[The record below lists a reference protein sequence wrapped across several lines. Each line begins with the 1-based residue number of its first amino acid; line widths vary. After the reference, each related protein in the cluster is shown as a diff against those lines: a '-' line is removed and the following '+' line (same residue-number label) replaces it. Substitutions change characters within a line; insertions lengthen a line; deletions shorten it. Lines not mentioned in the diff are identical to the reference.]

1 MKIYCLN
8 RSINIPVTELEA
20 WNFFSNPH
28 NLSVITPKSM
38 NFEVSKVDT
47 DNIYNGQHIHYT
59 VSPLFGISMKWT
71 SLILDVVK
79 QKCFTDV
86 QVNGPYKYWHHKHI
100 FEKISGGIKVID
112 KIHYALPFGCIGSIL
127 HPILVKNRLDQI
139 FGYRNSKIKEIFG
152 EIK

>member
-8 RSINIPVTELEA
+8 RSINIPVTESEA
-20 WNFFSNPH
+20 WNFFSNPN

>member
-1 MKIYCLN
+1 MKIYSLN

-20 WNFFSNPH
+20 WNFFSNPN

-38 NFEVSKVDT
+38 NFEVLKVDS
-47 DNIYNGQHIHYT
+47 DKIYDGQHIHYK
-59 VSPLFGISMKWT
+59 VSPLFGINMKWT
-71 SLILDVVK
+71 SLISGVVE
-79 QKCFTDV
+79 QKCFTDT

-100 FEKISGGIKVID
+100 FEKISGGVKIID
-112 KIHYALPFGCIGSIL
+112 KIHYAIPFGLIGGIL
-127 HPILVKNRLDQI
+127 HPILVKNKLDHI

>member
-1 MKIYCLN
+1 
-8 RSINIPVTELEA
+8 
-20 WNFFSNPH
+20 
-28 NLSVITPKSM
+28 M
-38 NFEVSKVDT
+38 NFEVLKADT
-47 DNIYNGQHIHYT
+47 DNIYNGQHIHYK

-71 SLILDVVK
+71 SLISDVVK
-79 QKCFTDV
+79 QKCFTDI

-100 FEKISGGIKVID
+100 FEKINGGIKVID
-112 KIHYALPFGCIGSIL
+112 KINYALPFGCIGSIL